1 MLRALAATLVV
12 ALAAA
17 AGAAA
22 DHLDP
27 GKRLAPADQRRA
39 RAMLLRAADFGP
51 GTQVQQNAARP
62 HTTCKGLDQSDLVLT
77 GEARSSS
84 FVDGPTIYLSSAAVY
99 RTVADSRSGWRRS
112 QTPPALACL
121 RAMYRSEYAKQ
132 GLTLQSFRRHS
143 FPRIAQDAI
152 AFRALLTGEVQ
163 GTTVPIA
170 IDLVVLRHTR
180 AQVAL
185 AFASMSPPT
194 RAEEARFARLTARR
208 MAAAMRGT

>member
-1 MLRALAATLVV
+1 
-12 ALAAA
+12 
-17 AGAAA
+17 
-22 DHLDP
+22 
-27 GKRLAPADQRRA
+27 
-39 RAMLLRAADFGP
+39 
-51 GTQVQQNAARP
+51 
-62 HTTCKGLDQSDLVLT
+62 
-77 GEARSSS
+77 
-84 FVDGPTIYLSSAAVY
+84 
-99 RTVADSRSGWRRS
+99 
-112 QTPPALACL
+112 
-121 RAMYRSEYAKQ
+121 MYRSEYAKQ